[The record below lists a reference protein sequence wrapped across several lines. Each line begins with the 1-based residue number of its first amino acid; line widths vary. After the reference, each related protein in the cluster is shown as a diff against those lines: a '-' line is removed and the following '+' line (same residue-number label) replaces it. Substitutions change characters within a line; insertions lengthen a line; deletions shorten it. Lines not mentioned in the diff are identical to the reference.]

1 MPGRSNAAGRENATG
16 REGIAGP
23 ADGAGRDDASGRV
36 APGRQPR
43 GTLSRDRVLQGALA
57 VADSGGITGL
67 TIRSLAD
74 HLGVRPMSV
83 YHYVAN
89 KDEILDGLVD
99 RVFAEI
105 VTPTPGG
112 DWRAE
117 LHRRAVSC
125 RAVLRRHRWAIGLL
139 ESRTAPGP
147 ATLRHHDAVL
157 ATLLAAGFSRALT
170 AHAYALVDSYTYGFA
185 LQEAGLPFEGEGAA
199 ADVAEPILERFETG
213 SYPAMAEM
221 ATQYYLQPGYD
232 FGDEFEFGLE
242 LVLDGLARR
251 RDAERSAAD
260 DAADRLAR
268 R

>member
-1 MPGRSNAAGRENATG
+1 MPGRQDPPRH
-16 REGIAGP
+16 
-23 ADGAGRDDASGRV
+23 
-36 APGRQPR
+36 PR
-43 GTLSRDRVLQGALA
+43 GSLSRERVLQGALA
-57 VADSGGITGL
+57 VADSGGIASL
-67 TIRSLAD
+67 TIRSLAER
-74 HLGVRPMSV
+74 LGVRPMSV
-83 YHYVAN
+83 YHYVAT
-89 KDEILDGLVD
+89 KEEILDGLVD
-99 RVFAEI
+99 LVFAEI
-105 VTPTPGG
+105 ETPTPGG

-157 ATLLAAGFSRALT
+157 ATLLAAGFSQALT

-185 LQEAGLPFEGEGAA
+185 LQEAGLPFEGEGGV
-199 ADVAEPILERFETG
+199 ADVAEPILERFVTG
-213 SYPAMAEM
+213 GYPHMAQM
-221 ATQYYLQPGYD
+221 ATQYYLRPGYD

-251 RDAERSAAD
+251 RAD
-260 DAADRLAR
+260 EGRLAQEGSGEGPATDGADRAASLTR